1 MIPLKTIEE
10 LIKKH
15 SSLEKDLSSGKIDKN
30 FFAVKS
36 KEYADLNE
44 VIQDAKKY
52 FSYEKER
59 LEIQKIL
66 DDKNSDS
73 ELLKMAEVELN
84 DLKLENENNEKRL
97 KLFLL
102 PKDEADKKD
111 AITVSYTHLRAH
123 ETSLHLVCR
132 LLLEKKVIQLKKN

>member
-84 DLKLENENNEKRL
+84 DLKLENSMIFILSGIPNFVKIQKKINGKRRIRV
-97 KLFLL
+97 FS
-102 PKDEADKKD
+102 
-111 AITVSYTHLRAH
+111 AINF
-123 ETSLHLVCR
+123 
-132 LLLEKKVIQLKKN
+132 KNYN